1 MEENRNGDYTTN
13 NIEQTPIVQVNINTN
28 VVEEKP
34 KKRSVAVLVLQIIT
48 AVIYT
53 LLTAYFVVL
62 LIDVINTPPPQDG
75 SFDSKGLAL
84 AAFLIITI
92 AIGGIGYIVNL
103 IVSIAGI
110 IVSANAKKKELV
122 GIGRVIYFVIFTL
135 LPIITFICFLLL
147 PQILIN

>member
-13 NIEQTPIVQVNINTN
+13 NIEQTPIVQVTTN
-28 VVEEKP
+28 GTEKSL
-34 KKRSVAVLVLQIIT
+34 KKRAVAVTALQIIT

-53 LLTAYFVVL
+53 FLTTYFMIM

-75 SFDSKGLAL
+75 SFDGRGLAL

-92 AIGGIGYIVNL
+92 AIGGIGYIINL

-110 IVSANAKKKELV
+110 VVSANAKKKDIV
-122 GIGRVIYFVIFTL
+122 GMGSIIYFVIFTV